1 MRFRYRVMK
10 AIAVAGWQGR
20 SYYRTTTVGQLVA
33 ARLTA
38 EIRLTFA
45 ASLSITK
52 AVPAGLKSRVNG

>member
-1 MRFRYRVMK
+1 MK